1 MLSRP
6 VNSDEYLGG
15 EGCINLVCQQA
26 CERVASILYPQAR
39 LPWSPFY
46 HLFFLIFQTT
56 TPTEVWPWRL
66 FVYFIFSH
74 CERPVLLWDPFH
86 ILQTLYYT
94 FVSYSSNTLLHIVF
108 WSTCNMCSSIT
119 VADNSEENQT
129 SKHLSLTLGRIIQ
142 TSHTIRTSASLVPL
156 TDVTSYIQLLFIINF
171 PYQHKGINL
180 PFWFKH
186 FQKQKMY
193 IWHLI

>member
-66 FVYFIFSH
+66 FLYFIFSH

-94 FVSYSSNTLLHIVF
+94 FVSYSSNTLLHI
-108 WSTCNMCSSIT
+108 
-119 VADNSEENQT
+119 
-129 SKHLSLTLGRIIQ
+129 R
-142 TSHTIRTSASLVPL
+142 
-156 TDVTSYIQLLFIINF
+156 FIF
-171 PYQHKGINL
+171 
-180 PFWFKH
+180 FKH
-186 FQKQKMY
+186 FTTHCVLK
-193 IWHLI
+193 HLQYVFFHHSSRQFRRKSNFKTFITYFGKNNTNISYN